1 MTSVPSFDAM
11 EENLRVTLGAFA
23 RAKPTGEVRDYPGI
37 TVCCSDVNFAM
48 FNASV
53 MTAPV
58 KNVAQLEERI
68 RTTAAYYGERG
79 LPWSCW
85 LCQEWVDKRVRGEVA
100 SAFYRHGLH
109 LVVEL
114 PGMEAR
120 QLAPPRRS
128 LPELV
133 FRRVESSRD
142 RADFTHIMAATFGI
156 PFSVSREVYESA
168 GTWQT
173 GLTGWLGYLE
183 GEPVTSAATVTAGG
197 VTGVYAVGTLPRRR
211 RSGCAEAVMR
221 HALAQARLAS
231 GIERSVLEA
240 SEQGYRLYEKMGYR
254 TVAWYAVF
262 AYS

>member
-1 MTSVPSFDAM
+1 MTSVPSFEAM

-23 RAKPTGEVRDYPGI
+23 RAKPTGEVRNFPGI

-53 MTAPV
+53 ITAPV
-58 KNVAQLEERI
+58 MNVAQLEERI
-68 RTTAAYYGERG
+68 ATAAGYYRERG

-85 LCQEWVDKRVRGEVA
+85 LCQEWIDKRVRSRVA
-100 SAFYRHGLH
+100 GAFYRHGLH

-114 PGMEAR
+114 PGMEANR
-120 QLAPPRRS
+120 LAPPRRP
-128 LPELV
+128 LPQLV
-133 FRRVESSRD
+133 FRKVESSRD
-142 RADFTHIMAATFGI
+142 RADFTHLMAAAFGI
-156 PFSVSREVYESA
+156 PHSISREVYESA
-168 GTWQT
+168 ETWQS

-183 GEPVTSAATVTAGG
+183 GEAVTSAATVIAGG
-197 VTGVYAVGTLPRRR
+197 VTGVYAVGTLPRFR

-221 HALAQARLAS
+221 HALAQAQQVS

-254 TVAWYAVF
+254 TVARYAVF
-262 AYS
+262 AYG